1 MKKKFYLSVLTCVL
15 VAVFWVGPGMG
26 QTDAGTG
33 DADADA
39 IEFYYT
45 VIDGAI
51 EKCQAKSALL
61 DSGSYHIRRIAVRA
75 ALKSAYFEAHKD
87 ELVAYLVANEVRLN
101 PARVH
106 YHLNRQFYNKV
117 RTNDVYAEVQV
128 NRAMID

>member
-1 MKKKFYLSVLTCVL
+1 MKKKFYLSVLTCAL

-26 QTDAGTG
+26 QTDGGAG
-33 DADADA
+33 DADAVD
-39 IEFYYT
+39 FYYT
-45 VIDGAI
+45 VIDDAI
-51 EKCQAKSALL
+51 EKCQAKSTLL

-87 ELVAYLVANEVRLN
+87 ELVAHLVANGVRLN

-128 NRAMID
+128 NRSMID